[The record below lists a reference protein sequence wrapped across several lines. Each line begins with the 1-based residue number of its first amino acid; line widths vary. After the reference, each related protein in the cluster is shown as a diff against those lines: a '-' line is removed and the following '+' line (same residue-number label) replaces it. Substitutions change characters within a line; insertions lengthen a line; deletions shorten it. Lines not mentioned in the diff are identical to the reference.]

1 MNWFKYFNCCRPMT
15 LDEIESSRKQRIQLL
30 SNIINKSS
38 M

>member
-1 MNWFKYFNCCRPMT
+1 MT

-38 M
+38 Q